1 MTFRPGIDEV
11 AVAQQ
16 VWGPEE
22 IDAVTAVAASGRWA
36 AGQKTAEFERQFAA
50 WWGIRECILVNSG
63 SSANLLALSALTSP
77 SLGERRLRVGDEV
90 ITAACGFP
98 TTVNPIVQNGLV
110 PVFIDCELET
120 YNADLGVLEASLS
133 PRTRAIILAHTL
145 GNPYD
150 SARVKA
156 FCDLHGLWFIEDCC
170 DGVGASWMGRPV
182 GTFGDLATVSFYPAH
197 HLSMGEGGAVLTKS
211 PALRKIVESF
221 RDWGRDCW
229 CAPNCDNTCGKRQG
243 WQLGTLPQGY
253 DHKYT
258 YAHRGYNL
266 KATEFQAALGL
277 EQLKRLDGF
286 IEKRKENAY
295 WLRRMIDDNVQHL
308 EVPSPSNGWSP
319 FGLPLR
325 VVDTFTDRPW
335 TRDELCAY
343 LWSKK
348 IATRLLFAGN
358 LTRHPAYS
366 EVEYR
371 VVGELRNSDTVMRDV
386 FWLGVHPG
394 LGEAELRYVAET
406 LAACTSVAA

>member
-1 MTFRPGIDEV
+1 MPFRPGIDEV

-36 AGQKTAEFERQFAA
+36 AGTKTAEFERQFAA
-50 WWGIRECILVNSG
+50 WWGIRECVLVNSG

-77 SLGERRLRVGDEV
+77 SLGERRLKPGDEV

-120 YNADLGVLEASLS
+120 YNADLGNLPAVPSD
-133 PRTRAIILAHTL
+133 RTRAVILAHTL
-145 GNPYD
+145 GNPFD
-150 SARVKA
+150 AARVRRY
-156 FCDLHGLWFIEDCC
+156 CDDHGLWFVEDCC
-170 DGVGASWMGRPV
+170 DAVGATWEGRGV

-243 WQLGTLPQGY
+243 WSLGTLPQGY

-286 IEKRKENAY
+286 IEKRRMNIVELIYRIQTIN
-295 WLRRMIDDNVQHL
+295 WLQYPKAIPGGSV
-308 EVPSPSNGWSP
+308 SP

-325 VVDTFTDRPW
+325 VLPNAPM
-335 TRDELCAY
+335 TRDDLCAY

-366 EVEYR
+366 DVTFR
-371 VVGELRNSDTVMRDV
+371 VVGDLMNSDTVMRDV

>member
-1 MTFRPGIDEV
+1 MTFRPGVDEV

-16 VWGPEE
+16 VWGVEE
-22 IDAVTAVAASGRWA
+22 VDAVTEVAASGRWA
-36 AGQKTAEFERQFAA
+36 AGVKTAEFERAFAS

-77 SLGERRLRVGDEV
+77 ALGERRLKPGDEV

-120 YNADLGVLEASLS
+120 YNADLEVLERALS
-133 PRTRAIILAHTL
+133 PRTRAVVLAHTL

-150 SARVKA
+150 VARVRR
-156 FCDLHGLWFIEDCC
+156 FCDEHGLWLIEDCC
-170 DGVGASWMGRPV
+170 DAVGATWNGSPV
-182 GTFGDLATVSFYPAH
+182 GTLGDLATVSFYPAH

-211 PALRKIVESF
+211 PLLRKIVESF

-229 CAPNCDNTCGKRQG
+229 CAPGCDDTCGKRMG
-243 WQLGTLPQGY
+243 WQLGSLPAGY

-266 KATEFQAALGL
+266 KATEFQAAIGL

-286 IEKRKENAY
+286 IEKR
-295 WLRRMIDDNVQHL
+295 RRNFSTLHIALAQSIPWSM
-308 EVPSPSNGWSP
+308 VPRFYGGMSP
-319 FGLPLR
+319 FGMPLR
-325 VVDTFTDRPW
+325 VLPNAPM
-335 TRDELCAY
+335 TRDDLCRY

-358 LTRHPAYS
+358 ITRHPAYQD
-366 EVEYR
+366 VEYR
-371 VVGELRNSDTVMRDV
+371 VVGELRNSDEVMRSV
-386 FWLGVHPG
+386 FWLGCHPA
-394 LGEAELRYVAET
+394 LGAEELQYVAEM
-406 LAACTSVAA
+406 LAACSSVAA

>member
-1 MTFRPGIDEV
+1 MTFRPGVDEV
-11 AVAQQ
+11 QVAQQ

-120 YNADLGVLEASLS
+120 YNAQLDQLERSRS
-133 PRTRAIILAHTL
+133 PRTRAVILAHTL

-286 IEKRKENAY
+286 IAKRRDNMDMLWSLLIGIP
-295 WLRRMIDDNVQHL
+295 WLAKPKGDGDEQ
-308 EVPSPSNGWSP
+308 SP

-325 VVDTFTDRPW
+325 VLPNAPM
-335 TRDELCAY
+335 TRDALCAY

-358 LTRHPAYS
+358 LTRHPAYQD
-366 EVEYR
+366 VEYR
-371 VVGELRNSDTVMRDV
+371 VVGELRNSDEVMTSV